1 MAMLNDPNGGPGM
14 HIDMSNAIDMKC
26 EKCGN
31 HTFKN
36 TTLIKTMSA
45 LVSPSGKEMII
56 PIPVFACESCGHV
69 NTEFLKNEFEE

>member
-14 HIDMSNAIDMKC
+14 HIDMSNAKDMIC
-26 EKCGN
+26 EKCDN

-36 TTLIKTMSA
+36 TTLIKTISA

-69 NTEFLKNEFEE
+69 NKEFLKNEFEE